1 LKHLLIQKHNKKL
14 AVIVNDMAEINIDS
28 LLINN
33 HIQLTQTQE
42 KLVEMTNG
50 CICCTLR
57 EDLLKEVESLCL
69 SGDYDGIVIES
80 T

>member
-1 LKHLLIQKHNKKL
+1 
-14 AVIVNDMAEINIDS
+14 MAEINIDS
-28 LLINN
+28 RLINN